1 MTPLQLARAY
11 AALATDGKVRSPRI
25 GWAMVRPDGKVVK
38 TIPVPVVGRLP
49 VTEKERRYIKN
60 ALSQVPSDG
69 TAAGAFAG
77 FPMDQVT
84 IGGKTGTAEVW
95 GKQDTSWFAS
105 FAPTRNP
112 RFVVVVMVSQ
122 GGFGAETAAPA
133 AREIYEGIFGIK
145 RLSRGAGWQAGVGA
159 ADVPARRD
167 GGARMTGGALA
178 AGRRPF
184 TRRVFGPES
193 AVWRLD
199 VVMLVAVAALL
210 VLGSLLVWSST
221 RTWAPGSTGLLWKHL
236 LNQVIGVALC
246 LAVAMTD
253 YRAVRAYAP
262 VVYLVSLVGLGLV
275 LTPLGAT
282 INGSHS
288 WILLGGGFA
297 VQPSEFAKVGLV
309 LITSM
314 LLAQP
319 VEGTDRPR
327 GLDVLLALVAA
338 GITLVLVMLQPD
350 LGTALVLAA
359 VTASA
364 MIISGVRKRLIA
376 LFTLIGAAGIFCVFF
391 FDVLEPYQVAR
402 FTAFVDPSVDPR
414 GVGYNSTQSLIA
426 IGSGQLFGKGLL
438 GGAGRPPAG
447 SCRSS
452 TPTSS
457 SPWRARS
464 SASSARSPWWRCSAW
479 CCCAG
484 CGSRGTARTGSAR

>member
-1 MTPLQLARAY
+1 
-11 AALATDGKVRSPRI
+11 
-25 GWAMVRPDGKVVK
+25 
-38 TIPVPVVGRLP
+38 
-49 VTEKERRYIKN
+49 
-60 ALSQVPSDG
+60 
-69 TAAGAFAG
+69 
-77 FPMDQVT
+77 
-84 IGGKTGTAEVW
+84 
-95 GKQDTSWFAS
+95 
-105 FAPTRNP
+105 
-112 RFVVVVMVSQ
+112 
-122 GGFGAETAAPA
+122 
-133 AREIYEGIFGIK
+133 
-145 RLSRGAGWQAGVGA
+145 
-159 ADVPARRD
+159 
-167 GGARMTGGALA
+167 MTGGALA

-236 LNQVIGVALC
+236 LNQVIGVVLC

-359 VTASA
+359 ITASA
-364 MIISGVRKRLIA
+364 MIISGVRKRLLA

-438 GGAGRPPAG
+438 GGGQTTGRFVPEQHTDFIFTVAGEEFGFLGSVTLVALLGLVLLRGLWIARHCKDRFGTLMAG
-447 SCRSS
+447 TIVCWFTFQMFVNVGMTIGIMPITGLPLPFVSYGGTS
-452 TPTSS
+452 TFANLIGVGLLQAIHVRQ
-457 SPWRARS
+457 RAF
-464 SASSARSPWWRCSAW
+464 
-479 CCCAG
+479 G
-484 CGSRGTARTGSAR
+484 